1 MEDKQTQDI
10 ENIKQEIIDIIEEL
24 YECKFIG
31 KLKVTILDPVGYS
44 VAIDLLQ
51 GDDPIFI
58 TAEFPHDKFL
68 NFVCEE
74 LRTRTLDR
82 VQLFGLYKVFP
93 K

>member
-1 MEDKQTQDI
+1 MEDKLTQDI
-10 ENIKQEIIDIIEEL
+10 ETIKQEVIDIIEEL

-31 KLKVTILDPVGYS
+31 KLKVTALDPIGYS

-51 GDDPIFI
+51 GEDPIF
-58 TAEFPHDKFL
+58 AEFPHDKFL
-68 NFVCEE
+68 KFLCEE
-74 LRTRTLDR
+74 LRMRTLDR